1 MKKMFFLIL
10 LDVALFA
17 SIHWQTNFDKA
28 YKLSQKSGKP
38 LFVFIER
45 LDPPCKWCHKMKTTT
60 LKDPQIANYI
70 NEHFIPVKLER
81 NTDEYPDE
89 LFPQYVPTIYII
101 KDDTIYKRIV
111 GYWPKKDFQSD
122 LKDFERLNIK

>member
-1 MKKMFFLIL
+1 
-10 LDVALFA
+10 
-17 SIHWQTNFDKA
+17 
-28 YKLSQKSGKP
+28 
-38 LFVFIER
+38 
-45 LDPPCKWCHKMKTTT
+45 MKTTT